1 MWNGIDFFMKFDE
14 ELILYPSIE
23 NCTIAVIGLG
33 YVGLP
38 IAIEFSK
45 IQNNLLN
52 GKKLKRKVIG
62 FDINKQRI
70 IELQNGFDKT
80 NEIDMKNLPSD
91 ILLKFTNDINHI
103 YEADVFIVTVPT
115 PIDEHKNPN
124 LDALESASKIV
135 GNALKIKKQIMYSKK
150 TNIIPMIIFESTV
163 YPGTTEE
170 ICIPIIEEESGLKC
184 DNFDENKSFSCG
196 YSPERINPGDQE
208 RSIVDIVKVTSG
220 SNINSSKWVNNFYGS
235 IINAGTHMAQSIKVA
250 ESAKIIENTQRDIN
264 IALVNELA
272 KIFKLLNIDTLNV
285 LEAASTKWNFL
296 PFKPGL
302 VGGHCIGV
310 DPYYL
315 TYKAKSLGY
324 FPEVVL
330 AGRRI
335 NDGMAKWIVD
345 QIILEMCHKNISIKS
360 ANILIL
366 GFTFKEDC
374 PDIRNTKILE
384 MFHFLREYKMDIDI
398 VDPLV
403 ERKSFKDSYDIDIYN
418 EPIKN
423 KKYSVVIASVPH
435 RQFKN
440 MNLNEW
446 KNLRKQ
452 NSILFDLKGI
462 IPIELKPLRI

>member
-1 MWNGIDFFMKFDE
+1 
-14 ELILYPSIE
+14 
-23 NCTIAVIGLG
+23 
-33 YVGLP
+33 
-38 IAIEFSK
+38 
-45 IQNNLLN
+45 
-52 GKKLKRKVIG
+52 
-62 FDINKQRI
+62 
-70 IELQNGFDKT
+70 
-80 NEIDMKNLPSD
+80 
-91 ILLKFTNDINHI
+91 
-103 YEADVFIVTVPT
+103 
-115 PIDEHKNPN
+115 
-124 LDALESASKIV
+124 
-135 GNALKIKKQIMYSKK
+135 MYSKK
-150 TNIIPMIIFESTV
+150 TNIIPMVIFESTV

-184 DNFDENKSFSCG
+184 DNFDEDKSFSCG

-250 ESAKIIENTQRDIN
+250 EAAKIIENTQRDIN

-384 MFHFLREYKMDIDI
+384 MYHFLREYKMDIDI

-403 ERKSFKDSYDIDIYN
+403 EKKSFKDSYDIDIYN

-446 KNLRKQ
+446 KNLQKQ

>member
-1 MWNGIDFFMKFDE
+1 M
-14 ELILYPSIE
+14 
-23 NCTIAVIGLG
+23 V
-33 YVGLP
+33 
-38 IAIEFSK
+38 
-45 IQNNLLN
+45 
-52 GKKLKRKVIG
+52 
-62 FDINKQRI
+62 
-70 IELQNGFDKT
+70 
-80 NEIDMKNLPSD
+80 
-91 ILLKFTNDINHI
+91 
-103 YEADVFIVTVPT
+103 
-115 PIDEHKNPN
+115 
-124 LDALESASKIV
+124 
-135 GNALKIKKQIMYSKK
+135 
-150 TNIIPMIIFESTV
+150 IFESTV

-170 ICIPIIEEESGLKC
+170 ICIPIIEKESGLKC
-184 DNFDENKSFSCG
+184 DSFDENKSFSCG

-220 SNINSSKWVNNFYGS
+220 SNINSAKWVNNFYGS

-250 ESAKIIENTQRDIN
+250 EAAKIIENTQRDIN

-374 PDIRNTKILE
+374 PLI
-384 MFHFLREYKMDIDI
+384 
-398 VDPLV
+398 
-403 ERKSFKDSYDIDIYN
+403 
-418 EPIKN
+418 
-423 KKYSVVIASVPH
+423 
-435 RQFKN
+435 
-440 MNLNEW
+440 
-446 KNLRKQ
+446 
-452 NSILFDLKGI
+452 
-462 IPIELKPLRI
+462 